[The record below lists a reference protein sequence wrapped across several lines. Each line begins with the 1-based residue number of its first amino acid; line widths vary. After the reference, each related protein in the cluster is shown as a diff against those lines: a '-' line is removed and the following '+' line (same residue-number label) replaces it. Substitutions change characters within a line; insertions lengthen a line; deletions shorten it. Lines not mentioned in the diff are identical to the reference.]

1 MKEKEIERKKKERQK
16 TTVMYTLMGVKEIKP
31 NSRRFGGDLAL

>member
-16 TTVMYTLMGVKEIKP
+16 TTVMSTLMGVNEIKL
-31 NSRRFGGDLAL
+31 NSRSFGVDLAL